1 MNRIRLWRPELSDKT
16 NAHVLL
22 KHRLEL
28 PDYYGNNLDALWDM
42 LGEIS
47 QPVEIIFDGPPND
60 YAQVI
65 EDLFQEAA
73 LANPNIITSSNRL
86 RLISGAEILTMEDQL
101 SHRLF
106 RRMMKSDYGLSLWSG
121 DELKAWLLAQQS
133 TEALLIEACRAEEAD
148 YLIPLL
154 DQLQRDWP
162 DERLVFLDDAPA
174 ELAGYVARQIHV
186 TVFERA
192 RSSWSV

>member
-1 MNRIRLWRPELSDKT
+1 MKRIRLWRPELSEKT
-16 NAHVLL
+16 SAHVLL

-47 QPVEIIFDGPPND
+47 SPVEVLFDGPKNA
-60 YAQVI
+60 YSQVI
-65 EDLFQEAA
+65 EDLFIEASQT
-73 LANPNIITSSNRL
+73 NPNIHVESNRL
-86 RLISGAEILTMEDQL
+86 RLVSGVEILTMEEHM

-106 RRMMKSDYGLSLWSG
+106 RRMMKSDYGLSLWLG
-121 DELKAWLLAQQS
+121 DELKGWLLAQQS
-133 TEALLIEACRAEEAD
+133 TEALIIEACRAEEAD

-154 DQLQRDWP
+154 DQLARDWP

-174 ELAGYVARQIHV
+174 ELHGYSGRQMNV
-186 TVFERA
+186 TVFERT
-192 RSSWSV
+192 RTSWSV